1 MIRIRAGFDK
11 STEVFLRLESAHGF
25 DLRLAIWLL
34 GYGATHNMN
43 EAKKGK
49 IGKFTESMWKL
60 AYYAT
65 VEYCALKATYHQPW
79 FYDTKQ
85 YFRGWPNQELQPSII
100 LIYMCQC
107 GFYVYSI
114 VALLVWETRRKDFA
128 VMMSHH
134 IVTVILISYS
144 YITRFFRIG
153 SVILAL
159 HDASDILLEAAKLS
173 KYSKKEFGAS
183 LCFGLFAISWLVL
196 RLVFFPFWV
205 IKSSSMQRIPKRVK
219 QAEVFSSAQAPP
231 RLTGEEEYSVMVTA
245 LKHVIDGSAA
255 AMESNFDHFFTP
267 FQSLSAASTSTS
279 TAASWPPSTARTE
292 LPPVFRVPEGQTC
305 QFCEIKGGV
314 RQRPWGKWAAEIRDP
329 RKAARVWLGTF
340 NTAEEAARAYDRA
353 AIEFRGP
360 RAKLNFS
367 FADYTSYAPPEQS
380 TRKEKQV
387 WESAGEQDFQDW
399 MMMMDFNAD
408 SSDSASGNL
417 HSF

>member
-1 MIRIRAGFDK
+1 
-11 STEVFLRLESAHGF
+11 
-25 DLRLAIWLL
+25 
-34 GYGATHNMN
+34 
-43 EAKKGK
+43 
-49 IGKFTESMWKL
+49 
-60 AYYAT
+60 
-65 VEYCALKATYHQPW
+65 
-79 FYDTKQ
+79 
-85 YFRGWPNQELQPSII
+85 
-100 LIYMCQC
+100 
-107 GFYVYSI
+107 
-114 VALLVWETRRKDFA
+114 
-128 VMMSHH
+128 
-134 IVTVILISYS
+134 
-144 YITRFFRIG
+144 
-153 SVILAL
+153 
-159 HDASDILLEAAKLS
+159 
-173 KYSKKEFGAS
+173 
-183 LCFGLFAISWLVL
+183 
-196 RLVFFPFWV
+196 
-205 IKSSSMQRIPKRVK
+205 MQRIPKRVK

-292 LPPVFRVPEGQTC
+292 LPPVFRVPEGHTC
-305 QFCEIKGGV
+305 QFCEIKGCLGCNFFGAPEIGAEDKNKKKNTGKKKKKNYRGV

-380 TRKEKQV
+380 TSSVSSSHHHPPPQPLYLQQQQQSPQNMEFLAGTRKEKQV
-387 WESAGEQDFQDW
+387 WESAGDQDFQDW
-399 MMMMDFNAD
+399 MMMMDFNTD